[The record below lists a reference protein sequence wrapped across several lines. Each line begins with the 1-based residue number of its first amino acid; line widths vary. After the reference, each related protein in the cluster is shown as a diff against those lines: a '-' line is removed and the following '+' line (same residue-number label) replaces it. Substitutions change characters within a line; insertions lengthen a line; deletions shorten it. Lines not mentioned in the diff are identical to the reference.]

1 MEAHLVLAGLGL
13 ATFGIT
19 LGFCLRIRD
28 LVDRIERLEQAV
40 IDHDIKLATYDA
52 ATTETM
58 RTLLAREIGKR
69 LTADVELAGMI
80 AKNTADIEDLIENRR
95 LVRQLTRQN

>member
-1 MEAHLVLAGLGL
+1 MGAHLVLAGLGL
-13 ATFGIT
+13 FTFGIT
-19 LGFCLRIRD
+19 LGFLCRLQA
-28 LVDRIERLEQAV
+28 LLDRIERLEQAV

-69 LTADVELAGMI
+69 QTADVELAGMI

>member
-19 LGFCLRIRD
+19 LGFCLRIR
-28 LVDRIERLEQAV
+28 DRIERLEQAV

>member
-1 MEAHLVLAGLGL
+1 MGAHLVLAGLGL

-19 LGFCLRIRD
+19 LGFCLRIR
-28 LVDRIERLEQAV
+28 DRIERLEQAV

-69 LTADVELAGMI
+69 QTADVELAGMI